1 VTIDELRELLGGE
14 PSRTAR
20 DKEIGRID
28 DNCRAFIARSPFLVL
43 STAAGDGRCDASPKG
58 GPPGFVRVLD
68 GRRLAFGELPGNR
81 RLDSFA
87 NLLERP
93 FAALLFLI
101 PAVEETLR
109 VNGAVTLS
117 RDPELLETV
126 SLGKRPALAVV
137 VEVEQAFLHCAKALK
152 RSALWQPDAWPAL
165 DGLPAAAQIWR
176 DHAADTRTLA
186 EIEAQLEE
194 SYTQRLW

>member
-1 VTIDELRELLGGE
+1 VTVDELRELLGGQ

-20 DKEIGRID
+20 DKEIARLD
-28 DNCRAFIARSPFLVL
+28 DNCRAFLARSPFLVL
-43 STAAGDGRCDASPKG
+43 STAGADGRCDASPKG

-68 GRRLAFGELPGNR
+68 DRRLAFGELPGNR

-126 SLGKRPALAVV
+126 SLGKTPALAVV

-152 RSALWQPDAWPAL
+152 RSQLWQPDAWPEL
-165 DGLPAAAQIWR
+165 DGLPSAAAIWR
-176 DHAADTRTLA
+176 DHAADTRTVA
-186 EIEAQLEE
+186 EIEAHLDE